1 MSTPQ
6 PENPAPPG
14 RWPGEAWRP
23 SPLNAPLSRR
33 LTGRHRFRIQSRRIQ
48 PRHVPHCWHVAAGR
62 IAPPSSADR
71 RRTPPR
77 PARTRNPQSQPPTRP
92 RRRKTRDR
100 CSRACPTLV
109 PNLTD
114 SMSKLMSPPRRSRQ
128 RHPPP
133 GLGVRGLGA
142 CMSSL
147 RPSFRS
153 RPGRSRA
160 ALLRRN
166 RAWSPETTLRLCC
179 GMCRCRATARAADS
193 GCPNPKPITLLTE
206 NRHGRSAS

>member
-1 MSTPQ
+1 M
-6 PENPAPPG
+6 AG
-14 RWPGEAWRP
+14 RGLAAF
-23 SPLNAPLSRR
+23 PLERPLSRR

-133 GLGVRGLGA
+133 GLVVSGLGA

-147 RPSFRS
+147 RTSLRS
-153 RPGRSRA
+153 RPERPNFLPSPLRSPPPRA
-160 ALLRRN
+160 LF
-166 RAWSPETTLRLCC
+166 
-179 GMCRCRATARAADS
+179 GARAAD
-193 GCPNPKPITLLTE
+193 
-206 NRHGRSAS
+206 RSRGEPRK